1 MSSESMNFSSISLDM
16 IRWAVFDPPMPSSY
30 LGVRDEQTVGVLVL
44 AGNLILR
51 QHVSQLL
58 DEGDHFLV
66 PRHVSHGETA
76 GRAFPTVRHSL
87 QTHEHM
93 IRSKAK
99 HRREPGF
106 AIYQHMEK
114 GQFKYKKYKIKCS
127 YFIFLQVFNHTGSPD
142 IIWSWARILWN
153 KVLYGNPDIWHIII
167 VVLRL
172 VALYFIHFW
181 CL

>member
-1 MSSESMNFSSISLDM
+1 
-16 IRWAVFDPPMPSSY
+16 MPSSY

-93 IRSKAK
+93 IRSKAQK
-99 HRREPGF
+99 RARLCNLSTHGKRAILVQKVQNKMLIFHIFAGF
-106 AIYQHMEK
+106 
-114 GQFKYKKYKIKCS
+114 
-127 YFIFLQVFNHTGSPD
+127 
-142 IIWSWARILWN
+142 
-153 KVLYGNPDIWHIII
+153 
-167 VVLRL
+167 
-172 VALYFIHFW
+172 
-181 CL
+181 